1 MVNDEKLAIFFFII
15 YSLYSIIILGEIMK
29 KVLLCIMDG
38 VGIRESSLGNALKNA
53 NTKTLD
59 RLMKEYPNILLEAS
73 GEYVGLPDGQMGNSE
88 VGHMAIG
95 SGRVIYQSLEK
106 INKSI
111 KERNF
116 FRNKELLSAIEH
128 ARSNNSKL
136 HLIGLLSDGG
146 IHSHIDHLFAL
157 LDFCKRENFTNV
169 YLHIITDGRDT
180 APDSGIIY
188 IKKLKDKL
196 EELQFGKIATV
207 CGRYYMMDRDNRF
220 ERVKLAYDML
230 TEASGDKYDYPEQ
243 AWKNNQAR
251 GITDEFINPSV
262 INKDGMIED
271 HDSIITFNYRPDRL
285 SELYAAITNKNFT
298 CFDRK
303 ILNNIKLVT
312 MMPVSSEVICTNAFK
327 PENIDNVLG
336 KVIADNNLSQLRIA
350 ETEKYAHVTYF
361 FDGGKE
367 LELNNCKRIL
377 IPSPKV
383 ETYDKQPEMSAY
395 IITDTLIKEIDNK
408 YDLVVL
414 NYANGDM
421 VGHTGV
427 YEKGIIAVE
436 TIDAC
441 IEKIINNIDLNEYTI
456 IITADHGNC
465 EQMINDDNTINT
477 AHTTNLVPFI
487 VLDKNIKLK
496 ENNVGS
502 LPDIAPTILK
512 IMGSNIPKEMTG
524 DVLINE

>member
-1 MVNDEKLAIFFFII
+1 
-15 YSLYSIIILGEIMK
+15 MK

-38 VGIRESSLGNALKNA
+38 IGLRSDKLGNAFLNA
-53 NTKTLD
+53 NTKTIDKLFD
-59 RLMKEYPNILLEAS
+59 EYPNMMLHAS
-73 GEYVGLPDGQMGNSE
+73 GDYVGLPDGQMGNSE
-88 VGHMAIG
+88 VGHSTIG
-95 SGRVIYQSLEK
+95 TGRVIYQSLEK

-111 KERNF
+111 KDKSF
-116 FRNKELLSAIEH
+116 YSNKELLDAIKF
-128 ARSNNSKL
+128 ARDNNSKL

-146 IHSHIDHLFAL
+146 IHSHINHLFAL
-157 LDFCKRENFTNV
+157 LDLCKMKNFTNV
-169 YLHIITDGRDT
+169 YIHIITDGRDT
-180 APDSGIIY
+180 SIDSGIKY
-188 IKKLKDKL
+188 INMLDEKINSIG
-196 EELQFGKIATV
+196 FGKIATI
-207 CGRYYMMDRDNRF
+207 CGRYYMMDRDNRY

-230 TEASGDKYDYPEQ
+230 LGLSGDKYDHAIK
-243 AWKNNQAR
+243 AWKNNHAR

-262 INKDGMIED
+262 INRDGFIGD
-271 HDSIITFNYRPDRL
+271 NDAIITFNFRPDRL
-285 SELYAAITNKNFT
+285 RELYAALSNKDFE

-303 ILNNIKLVT
+303 MLNNIKIVT
-312 MMPVSSEVICTNAFK
+312 MMPVAEEVICTNAYDK
-327 PENIDNVLG
+327 ENINNVLG
-336 KVIADNNLSQLRIA
+336 KVMDENNLSQLRIA

-361 FDGGKE
+361 FDGGIE
-367 LELNNCKRIL
+367 LELDKCKRVL

-383 ETYDKQPEMSAY
+383 DTYDLKPEMSAY
-395 IITDTLIKEIDNK
+395 EITDTLINELKENK

-436 TIDAC
+436 TVDKC
-441 IEKIINNIDLNEYTI
+441 IEKLIDNINLDEYTI

-465 EQMINDDNTINT
+465 EQMVNNDNTINT

-496 ENNVGS
+496 ENYIGT
-502 LPDIAPTILK
+502 LADIAPTILK
-512 IMGSNIPKEMTG
+512 IMNIDLPKEMSG

>member
-1 MVNDEKLAIFFFII
+1 
-15 YSLYSIIILGEIMK
+15 MK

-38 VGIRESSLGNALKNA
+38 VGIRESTLGNALKNA

-59 RLMKEYPNILLEAS
+59 KLMEKYPNILLNAS
-73 GEYVGLPDGQMGNSE
+73 GEYVGLPNGQMGNSE
-88 VGHMAIG
+88 VGHSTIG

-106 INKSI
+106 INRSI
-111 KERNF
+111 KTGSF
-116 FRNKELLSAIEH
+116 YQNKEILSAIVH
-128 ARSNNSKL
+128 AKNNNSKL

-146 IHSHIDHLFAL
+146 IHSHINHLFSL
-157 LDFCKRENFTNV
+157 LDICQKEKFYNV
-169 YLHIITDGRDT
+169 YIHIITDGRDT
-180 APDSGIIY
+180 APDSGINY
-188 IKKLKDKL
+188 IKQLKEKINNL
-196 EELQFGKIATV
+196 GFGKIATV

-230 TEASGDKYDYPEQ
+230 TKGLGDKYNYPEQ

-251 GITDEFINPSV
+251 GITDEFINPSI
-262 INKDGMIED
+262 INNDGLIED
-271 HDSIITFNYRPDRL
+271 NDSIITFNFRPDRL
-285 SELYAAITNKNFT
+285 RELYASITNKDFP
-298 CFDRK
+298 CFDRI

-312 MMPVSSEVICTNAFK
+312 MMPVAKEVICTNAFSHEK
-327 PENIDNVLG
+327 IDNVLG
-336 KVIADNNLSQLRIA
+336 KVISDNNLSQLRIA

-383 ETYDKQPEMSAY
+383 DTYDKQPEMSAHE
-395 IITDTLIKEIDNK
+395 ITETLLKESNNK
-408 YDLVVL
+408 YDLIVL

-436 TIDAC
+436 TVDAC
-441 IEKIINNIDLNEYTI
+441 IKKIIDNFNLDEYTI

-465 EQMINDDNTINT
+465 EQMINDDGTINT

-487 VLDKNIKLK
+487 ILDKNIRFRK
-496 ENNVGS
+496 ETGS
-502 LPDIAPTILK
+502 LSDIAPTILK
-512 IMGSNIPKEMTG
+512 IMNLNIPKDMTG
-524 DVLINE
+524 DVLIDE

>member
-1 MVNDEKLAIFFFII
+1 
-15 YSLYSIIILGEIMK
+15 MK

-38 VGIRESSLGNALKNA
+38 VGIRKSPVGNAFKNA
-53 NTKTLD
+53 NTRTIDKL
-59 RLMKEYPNILLEAS
+59 LNQYPNMLLQAS

-88 VGHMAIG
+88 VGHSTIG
-95 SGRVIYQSLEK
+95 SGRIIYQSLEK

-111 KERNF
+111 KDKTF
-116 FRNKELLSAIEH
+116 FENQELINGINH
-128 ARSNNSKL
+128 AKNNNSKL

-157 LDFCKRENFTNV
+157 LDLCQKEEFKNV
-169 YLHIITDGRDT
+169 YIHIITDGRDT
-180 APDSGIIY
+180 APDSGITY
-188 IKKLKDKL
+188 IKMLQEKLD
-196 EELQFGKIATV
+196 ELKFGKIATI

-230 TEASGDKYDYPEQ
+230 IEGKGDKYNYPHQ

-251 GITDEFINPSV
+251 GITDEFMNPSIV
-262 INKDGMIED
+262 NTYGLIENN
-271 HDSIITFNYRPDRL
+271 DSIITFNFRPDRL
-285 SELYAAITNKNFT
+285 RELYASITNKNFT

-303 ILNNIKLVT
+303 MLDNIKLVT
-312 MMPVSSEVICTNAFK
+312 MMPVAEEVICTNAFQK
-327 PENIDNVLG
+327 ENIDNVLG
-336 KVIADNNLSQLRIA
+336 KVISDNNLSQLRIA

-383 ETYDKQPEMSAY
+383 DTYDQKPEMSAY
-395 IITDTLIKEIDNK
+395 EITDTLLKEIKNK
-408 YDLVVL
+408 YDLIIL
-414 NYANGDM
+414 NFANGDM
-421 VGHTGV
+421 VGHTGI

-436 TIDAC
+436 TIDSC
-441 IEKIINNIDLNEYTI
+441 LDKIIKNINLEEYTV

-465 EQMINDDNTINT
+465 EQMINDDNSINT

-487 VLDKNIKLK
+487 ILDKNIKLK
-496 ENNVGS
+496 EKYIGS
-502 LPDIAPTILK
+502 LSDIAPNILK
-512 IMGSNIPKEMTG
+512 IMNIDIPKDMSG
-524 DVLINE
+524 DVLIND

>member
-1 MVNDEKLAIFFFII
+1 
-15 YSLYSIIILGEIMK
+15 MK

-38 VGIRESSLGNALKNA
+38 VGIRENEKGNALKNA
-53 NTKTLD
+53 NTKTID
-59 RLMKEYPNILLEAS
+59 KLMKEYPNILLEAS
-73 GEYVGLPDGQMGNSE
+73 GEYVGLPKGQMGNSE

-95 SGRVIYQSLEK
+95 SGRIIYQSLEK

-111 KERNF
+111 KDGDFYQNI
-116 FRNKELLSAIEH
+116 ELLNTIEH
-128 ARSNNSKL
+128 ARKNNSKL

-146 IHSHIDHLFAL
+146 IHSHINHLFAL
-157 LDFCKRENFTNV
+157 LELCSKVNFTNIYIHV
-169 YLHIITDGRDT
+169 ITDGRDT
-180 APDSGIIY
+180 SPDSGINY
-188 IKKLKDKL
+188 IKQLQDKL
-196 EELQFGKIATV
+196 DELGFGKIATV

-220 ERVKLAYDML
+220 ERVQQAYEML
-230 TEASGDKYDYPEQ
+230 TEAKGDIYDYPHQ

-251 GITDEFINPSV
+251 GITDEFINPS
-262 INKDGMIED
+262 IIKRNGIIED
-271 HDSIITFNYRPDRL
+271 NDAIITFNYRPDRL
-285 SELYAAITNKNFT
+285 RELYAALTNKDFS
-298 CFDRK
+298 CFERK
-303 ILNNIKLVT
+303 ILNNIKLTT
-312 MMPVSSEVICTNAFK
+312 MMPVAKEVICTNAYK
-327 PENIDNVLG
+327 KENIDNVLG
-336 KVIADNNLSQLRIA
+336 RVIANQNLSQLRIA

-383 ETYDKQPEMSAY
+383 DTYDMQPEMSAY
-395 IITDTLIKEIDNK
+395 KITDTLLKEIENK
-408 YDLVVL
+408 YDLIIL

-436 TIDAC
+436 TVDNC
-441 IEKIINNIDLNEYTI
+441 IEKLINNIDLDEYTI

-465 EQMINDDNTINT
+465 EQMINDDDTINT

-487 VLDKNIKLK
+487 VLDKNIELL
-496 ENNVGS
+496 ENHIGS

-512 IMGSNIPKEMTG
+512 IMNIDIPKEMTG
-524 DVLINE
+524 KVLINE